1 MKKFIVVH
9 FDKKE
14 IKRTVKKAADEL
26 YLKEEQMNSTEKIL
40 RETIKVLEDIVD
52 IQKKTI
58 NTYKEILQEVQNGQQ
73 RHNCSNR

>member
-1 MKKFIVVH
+1 MKKYIVVH

-14 IKRTVKKAADEL
+14 IKRAAKEAADEL
-26 YLKEEQMNSTEKIL
+26 YLKEEQTNSTEKIL

-58 NTYKEILQEVQNGQQ
+58 NTYKEILQEVVDNGK
-73 RHNCSNR
+73 

>member
-1 MKKFIVVH
+1 M
-9 FDKKE
+9 D
-14 IKRTVKKAADEL
+14 
-26 YLKEEQMNSTEKIL
+26 STEKIL

-73 RHNCSNR
+73 RYNCSNR

>member
-1 MKKFIVVH
+1 M
-9 FDKKE
+9 D
-14 IKRTVKKAADEL
+14 
-26 YLKEEQMNSTEKIL
+26 STEKIL

-73 RHNCSNR
+73 RRNCSNR

>member
-1 MKKFIVVH
+1 
-9 FDKKE
+9 
-14 IKRTVKKAADEL
+14 
-26 YLKEEQMNSTEKIL
+26 MNSTEKIL

-58 NTYKEILQEVQNGQQ
+58 NTYQVILQEVQNGQQ

>member
-1 MKKFIVVH
+1 M
-9 FDKKE
+9 D
-14 IKRTVKKAADEL
+14 
-26 YLKEEQMNSTEKIL
+26 STEKIL

-58 NTYKEILQEVQNGQQ
+58 NTYKEILQEVQNGKQ